1 MKVVYNW
8 LKEFVDVT
16 ASPAELRARL
26 SLAGL
31 AVDSIEETAAGP
43 VLDAEVTANRPDWL
57 GHLGIAR
64 EVAAIYRLPLKPL
77 HPKLKESAAKA
88 ADATRV
94 EIAAPDLCGRFTAR
108 VLRGVKVQPSP
119 DWLRQGL
126 EAIGEKSI
134 NNVVDVSNYVMFE
147 LGHPLHAFDLDQLQE
162 QRIVV
167 RRAKPGEKIRTL
179 DGAERTLTKDMSVV
193 ADAARAVGIGG
204 VMGGAETEI
213 SFSTRN
219 VLIECAWFDPVSVR
233 RAAKALGLRT
243 EASYRFERGA
253 DPEMAELASRR
264 AAELIQQV
272 GGGELLAGVVD
283 VYPQRTSEKKIELSR
298 EELLRVMGADVPDRD
313 VEAILGALGF
323 HPVRVDVNRGSDGSI
338 AAVWEC
344 RQVSWRQ
351 DVTRGIDL
359 IEEVARHYGYD
370 KFPPRLPPAKLPA
383 HRLPHAEA
391 QDRLRE
397 RLVAL
402 GYQEIVEIPIVD
414 TQRNELFRPENLAPA
429 VIGNPLAEDASVMRS
444 TGTVSML
451 RAIEWNLNH
460 GQRDLR
466 LFEIGK
472 TYELRDGEPVETQ
485 VLTLGATGMAQEK
498 TIHEAAREFSFADL
512 KGDLDRI
519 GELAGGFTWQLGGPQ
534 WLTASRAARLS
545 LSTQGGSWS
554 VTVGANS
561 GPSADVDTRST
572 TLPGPYFAV
581 AGQLARRIAELYKF
595 RQDVFVAE
603 LKLESLVTSVET
615 AAAARRFKPLPRFPA
630 VERDFSLVLSDGV
643 TFTNVAETIR
653 SLQIAE
659 LESIEAADRLTY
671 AEMKELIGK
680 DLEPE
685 LAKVFKPGTYTL
697 MIRVK
702 FQSAQATF
710 TDAQLND
717 LSARIVAALQAN
729 LGATLR
735 AN

>member
-1 MKVVYNW
+1 MKVVYSW
-8 LKEFVDVT
+8 LKEFADVT
-16 ASPAELRARL
+16 ASPADLRARL
-26 SLAGL
+26 SLAGV

-43 VLDAEVTANRPDWL
+43 VLDAEVTANRPDCL

-77 HPKLKESAAKA
+77 HPKPKESADKVAG
-88 ADATRV
+88 ATRV
-94 EIAAPDLCGRFTAR
+94 EIQAPDLCGRFTAR

-147 LGHPLHAFDLDQLQE
+147 LGHPLHAFDFDKLQE
-162 QRIVV
+162 HRIVV

-179 DGAERTLTKDMSVV
+179 DGAERTLTKEMCVV

-204 VMGGAETEI
+204 VMGGAESEI
-213 SFSTRN
+213 SFSTHN
-219 VLIECAWFDPVSVR
+219 VLIECAWFDPISIR
-233 RAAKALGLRT
+233 RTSKALGLRS

-272 GGGELLAGVVD
+272 AGGDLLQGVVD
-283 VYPQRTSEKKIELSR
+283 VYPHRAPEKKVELSR
-298 EELLRVMGADVPDRD
+298 KELLRVMGADVPDRD
-313 VEAILGALGF
+313 IEAILSALGF

-397 RLVAL
+397 RIVAL

-414 TQRNELFRPENLAPA
+414 TQRNELFRPENLVPA

-460 GQRDLR
+460 GQRNLR

-498 TIHEAAREFSFADL
+498 TIYEATREFGFADL

-519 GELAGGFTWQLGGPQ
+519 GELAAGFAWQSGGPQ
-534 WLTASRAARLS
+534 LLTGSRAAQIS
-545 LSTQGGSWS
+545 LASKSPAA
-554 VTVGANS
+554 ANF
-561 GPSADVDTRST
+561 G
-572 TLPGPYFAV
+572 V
-581 AGQLARRIAELYKF
+581 AGQLARRIADIYKF

-603 LKLESLVTSVET
+603 LKLEPLVTGVE
-615 AAAARRFKPLPRFPA
+615 AADAARRFKPLPRFPA
-630 VERDFSLVLSDGV
+630 VERDFSLVLADGV
-643 TFTNVAETIR
+643 SFLQVEQTIQ
-653 SLQIAE
+653 SLGIAE
-659 LESIEAADRLTY
+659 LESIEAADLFRGGQVP
-671 AEMKELIGK
+671 AGK
-680 DLEPE
+680 
-685 LAKVFKPGTYTL
+685 VSL

-702 FQSAQATF
+702 FQSAEATF

-717 LSARIVAALQAN
+717 YSARIVAALQEK

>member
-8 LKEFVDVT
+8 LKEFVDVA
-16 ASPAELRARL
+16 ASPADLRARL
-26 SLAGL
+26 SLAGV

-43 VLDAEVTANRPDWL
+43 VLDAEVTANRPDCL

-77 HPKLKESAAKA
+77 RPKLKESAEKA

-94 EIAAPDLCGRFTAR
+94 EIEAPELCGRFTAR

-119 DWLRQGL
+119 DWLRKGL
-126 EAIGEKSI
+126 EAIAENSI
-134 NNVVDVSNYVMFE
+134 NNVVDVTNYVMFE
-147 LGHPLHAFDLDQLQE
+147 LGHPLHAFDFDKLQE
-162 QRIVV
+162 RRLVV

-179 DGAERTLTKDMSVV
+179 DGVERALTKDMCVV
-193 ADAARAVGIGG
+193 ADASRAVGIGG

-219 VLIECAWFDPVSVR
+219 VLIECAWFDPISIR
-233 RAAKALGLRT
+233 RTGKALGLRS

-272 GGGELLAGVVD
+272 TGGEILAGVVD
-283 VYPQRTSEKKIELSR
+283 VYPRREPEKKIELSR
-298 EELLRVMGADVPDRD
+298 KELLRVMGADVPDRD
-313 VEAILGALGF
+313 VEAILSALGF
-323 HPVRVDVNRGSDGSI
+323 HPVRVDVNRGSEGSL

-370 KFPPRLPPAKLPA
+370 KFPPRLPPAKQPA
-383 HRLPHAEA
+383 HHLPHAVAEG
-391 QDRLRE
+391 RLRE
-397 RLVAL
+397 RIVGL

-414 TQRNELFRPENLAPA
+414 TQRNEMFRPENLAPA

-460 GQRDLR
+460 GQRNLR
-466 LFEIGK
+466 LFEVGK

-485 VLTLGATGMAQEK
+485 VLTLGATGLAREK
-498 TIHEAAREFSFADL
+498 TIYEAAREFEFADL

-519 GELAGGFTWQLGGPQ
+519 GELAGGFVWQPGGATWLS
-534 WLTASRAARLS
+534 AS
-545 LSTQGGSWS
+545 GS
-554 VTVGANS
+554 
-561 GPSADVDTRST
+561 
-572 TLPGPYFAV
+572 
-581 AGQLARRIAELYKF
+581 GQLALPQEGAKAGWLLRTAGAKDSIVIDPRGGGVFGMAGQVARRVADELKL

-603 LKLESLVTSVET
+603 VRLEPLLTGIE
-615 AAAARRFKPLPRFPA
+615 AAEAARRFEPLPRFPA
-630 VERDFSLVLSDGV
+630 VERDFSLVLADGV
-643 TFTNVAETIR
+643 TFAQVRETIR
-653 SLQIAE
+653 LLQIAE
-659 LESIEAADRLTY
+659 LESVEAADLFRGGQVP
-671 AEMKELIGK
+671 AGK
-680 DLEPE
+680 
-685 LAKVFKPGTYTL
+685 FSL

-702 FQSAQATF
+702 FQSAEATF
-710 TDAQLND
+710 TDAQLNEF
-717 LSARIVAALQAN
+717 SARIVAALQEK

-735 AN
+735 AS

>member
-1 MKVVYNW
+1 VWARCFTRALQTIAPGEKMKVVYNW

-16 ASPAELRARL
+16 ASPADLRARL
-26 SLAGL
+26 SLAGI

-43 VLDAEVTANRPDWL
+43 VLDAEVTANRPDCL

-64 EVAAIYRLPLKPL
+64 EVAAIYRLPLKPP
-77 HPKLKESAAKA
+77 HPKLKESAQKV

-134 NNVVDVSNYVMFE
+134 NNVVDVTNCVMFE
-147 LGHPLHAFDLDQLQE
+147 LGHPLHAFDFDKLQE
-162 QRIVV
+162 HRIVV

-179 DGAERTLTKDMSVV
+179 DGAERTLTKDMCVV
-193 ADAARAVGIGG
+193 ADAGRAVGIGG
-204 VMGGAETEI
+204 LMGGSETEI

-219 VLIECAWFDPVSVR
+219 VLIECAWFDPISIR
-233 RAAKALGLRT
+233 RTSKALGLRS

-272 GGGELLAGVVD
+272 AGGELLAGVVD
-283 VYPQRTSEKKIELSR
+283 VYPHRAPEKKIELSR
-298 EELLRVMGADVPDRD
+298 KELLRVMGADVPDRD
-313 VEAILGALGF
+313 IEAILSALGF
-323 HPVRVDVNRGSDGSI
+323 HPVRVDVNRGSEGSI

-344 RQVSWRQ
+344 RRVSWRQ
-351 DVTRGIDL
+351 DVRRGIDL

-397 RLVAL
+397 RIVAL

-414 TQRNELFRPENLAPA
+414 TQRNELFRPENLTPA

-460 GQRDLR
+460 GQRNLR

-472 TYELRDGEPVETQ
+472 TYELCDGEPVETQ
-485 VLTLGATGMAQEK
+485 VLTLGATGLAQDK
-498 TIHEAAREFSFADL
+498 TIYEAAREFNFADL
-512 KGDLDRI
+512 KGALDRI
-519 GELAGGFTWQLGGPQ
+519 GELVGGFAWQSGGPQ
-534 WLTASRAARLS
+534 WLTSSRAAQLS
-545 LSTQGGSWS
+545 LAGKSPAPANF
-554 VTVGANS
+554 GA
-561 GPSADVDTRST
+561 
-572 TLPGPYFAV
+572 
-581 AGQLARRIAELYKF
+581 AGQLAKRIADVYKF
-595 RQDVFVAE
+595 RQDVLVAE
-603 LKLESLVTSVET
+603 LKLEPLVTGVET
-615 AAAARRFKPLPRFPA
+615 ADAVRPFKPLPRFPA
-630 VERDFSLVLSDGV
+630 VERDFSLVLADGV
-643 TFTNVAETIR
+643 TFAQVVEIIR

-659 LESIEAADRLTY
+659 LESIEAADLFRGGQVP
-671 AEMKELIGK
+671 AGK
-680 DLEPE
+680 
-685 LAKVFKPGTYTL
+685 FSL

-702 FQSAQATF
+702 FQSAEATF
-710 TDAQLND
+710 TDVQLND
-717 LSARIVAALQAN
+717 FSARIVAALQEK

-735 AN
+735 AI

>member
-16 ASPAELRARL
+16 ASPADLRARL
-26 SLAGL
+26 SLAGV

-43 VLDAEVTANRPDWL
+43 VLDAEVTANRPDCL

-77 HPKLKESAAKA
+77 HPKLKESTDKV

-94 EIAAPDLCGRFTAR
+94 EIQAPDLCGRFTAR
-108 VLRGVKVQPSP
+108 VLRGMKVQPSP

-134 NNVVDVSNYVMFE
+134 NNVVDVTNYVMFE
-147 LGHPLHAFDLDQLQE
+147 LGHPLHAFDFDKLHE
-162 QRIVV
+162 HRIVV
-167 RRAKPGEKIRTL
+167 RRANPAEKLRTL
-179 DGAERTLTKDMSVV
+179 DGAERTLTKDMCVV
-193 ADAARAVGIGG
+193 ADAGRAVGIGG

-219 VLIECAWFDPVSVR
+219 VLIECAWFDPISIR
-233 RAAKALGLRT
+233 RASKALGLRS

-272 GGGELLAGVVD
+272 AGGELLAGVVD
-283 VYPQRTSEKKIELSR
+283 LYPHRAPEKKIELSR
-298 EELLRVMGADVPDRD
+298 QELLRVMGADVPDRD
-313 VEAILGALGF
+313 IEAILSALGF

-397 RLVAL
+397 RIVAL

-414 TQRNELFRPENLAPA
+414 THRNELFRPENLAPA

-444 TGTVSML
+444 TGTVSLL

-460 GQRDLR
+460 GQRNLR

-472 TYELRDGEPVETQ
+472 TYELRDGAPIETQ
-485 VLTLGATGMAQEK
+485 VLTLGATGLAQEK
-498 TIHEAAREFSFADL
+498 TIYEAAREFGFADL

-519 GELAGGFTWQLGGPQ
+519 GELAGGFAWRSGGPQ
-534 WLTASRAARLS
+534 WLTGSRAAQIALAAKS
-545 LSTQGGSWS
+545 PDS
-554 VTVGANS
+554 ANL
-561 GPSADVDTRST
+561 GT
-572 TLPGPYFAV
+572 T
-581 AGQLARRIAELYKF
+581 GQLAKRIADIYKF

-603 LKLESLVTSVET
+603 LKLEPLVTGVE
-615 AAAARRFKPLPRFPA
+615 AANAARRFKPLPRFPA
-630 VERDFSLVLSDGV
+630 VERDFSLVLADGV
-643 TFTNVAETIR
+643 AFAQVDAAIR

-659 LESIEAADRLTY
+659 LESIEAADLFRGGQIP
-671 AEMKELIGK
+671 AGK
-680 DLEPE
+680 
-685 LAKVFKPGTYTL
+685 FSL

-702 FQSAQATF
+702 FQSAEATF

-717 LSARIVAALQAN
+717 ISARIVAALQEK

-735 AN
+735 AI

>member
-16 ASPAELRARL
+16 APPADLRARL
-26 SLAGL
+26 SLAGV
-31 AVDSIEETAAGP
+31 AVDSIEETAAGS
-43 VLDAEVTANRPDWL
+43 VLDAEVTANRPDCL

-64 EVAAIYRLPLKPL
+64 EVAAIYRLPLKPR
-77 HPKLKESAAKA
+77 HPKLKESAEKA

-94 EIAAPDLCGRFTAR
+94 EIQAPDLCGRFTAR

-134 NNVVDVSNYVMFE
+134 NNVVDVTNYVMFE
-147 LGHPLHAFDLDQLQE
+147 LGHPLHAFDFDKLQE

-179 DGAERTLTKDMSVV
+179 DGAERTLTKDMCVV
-193 ADAARAVGIGG
+193 ADAGRAVGIGG

-219 VLIECAWFDPVSVR
+219 VLIECAWFDPISVR
-233 RAAKALGLRT
+233 RTSKALGLRS

-272 GGGELLAGVVD
+272 AGGELLAGVVD
-283 VYPQRTSEKKIELSR
+283 VYPHRSPEKKIELSR
-298 EELLRVMGADVPDRD
+298 KELLRVMGADVPDRD
-313 VEAILGALGF
+313 VEAILSALGF

-397 RLVAL
+397 RIVAL

-460 GQRDLR
+460 GQRNLR

-485 VLTLGATGMAQEK
+485 VLTLGSTGMAQEK
-498 TIHEAAREFSFADL
+498 TIYEAAREFSFADL

-519 GELAGGFTWQLGGPQ
+519 GELAGGFTWQSGGPQ
-534 WLTASRAARLS
+534 WLVGSRATQIS
-545 LSTQGGSWS
+545 LAGKSQSPRNIGI
-554 VTVGANS
+554 
-561 GPSADVDTRST
+561 
-572 TLPGPYFAV
+572 
-581 AGQLARRIAELYKF
+581 AGQLARRIADVYKF

-603 LKLESLVTSVET
+603 LKLEPLVTGVE
-615 AAAARRFKPLPRFPA
+615 AADAARRFKPLPRFPA
-630 VERDFSLVLSDGV
+630 VERDFSVVLADGV
-643 TFTNVAETIR
+643 TFAQVIETIR
-653 SLQIAE
+653 ALQIAE
-659 LESIEAADRLTY
+659 VETIEAADLFRGGQVP
-671 AEMKELIGK
+671 AGK
-680 DLEPE
+680 
-685 LAKVFKPGTYTL
+685 FSL

-702 FQSAQATF
+702 FQSAEATF
-710 TDAQLND
+710 TDTQLND
-717 LSARIVAALQAN
+717 YSARIVAALQQK
-729 LGATLR
+729 LGAALR
-735 AN
+735 

>member
-8 LKEFVDVT
+8 LKEFVDAT
-16 ASPAELRARL
+16 ASPADLRARL
-26 SLAGL
+26 SLAGV
-31 AVDSIEETAAGP
+31 AVDSIEETSAGP
-43 VLDAEVTANRPDWL
+43 VLDAEVTANRPDCL

-77 HPKLKESAAKA
+77 HPKLKESAEKV

-134 NNVVDVSNYVMFE
+134 NNVVDVTNYVMFE
-147 LGHPLHAFDLDQLQE
+147 LGHPLHAFDFDKLQE
-162 QRIVV
+162 HRIVV

-179 DGAERTLTKDMSVV
+179 DGAERTLTKDMCVV

-219 VLIECAWFDPVSVR
+219 VLIECAWFDPISVR
-233 RAAKALGLRT
+233 RASKALGLRS

-272 GGGELLAGVVD
+272 AGGELLAGVVD
-283 VYPQRTSEKKIELSR
+283 VYPHRPPDEKIELSR
-298 EELLRVMGADVPDRD
+298 KELLRVMGADLPDRD
-313 VEAILGALGF
+313 IEAILSALGF

-344 RQVSWRQ
+344 RQASWRQ

-397 RLVAL
+397 RIVAL

-414 TQRNELFRPENLAPA
+414 TQRNELFRPENLTPA

-451 RAIEWNLNH
+451 RAMEWNLNH
-460 GQRDLR
+460 GQRNLR

-472 TYELRDGEPVETQ
+472 TYQLRDGEPVEAQ
-485 VLTLGATGMAQEK
+485 VLTLGATGLAQEK
-498 TIHEAAREFSFADL
+498 TIYEPAREFGFADL

-519 GELAGGFTWQLGGPQ
+519 GELAGGFRWQSGGPP
-534 WLTASRAARLS
+534 WLTSSRAARIS
-545 LSTQGGSWS
+545 LPSKSS
-554 VTVGANS
+554 A
-561 GPSADVDTRST
+561 SADI
-572 TLPGPYFAV
+572 GV
-581 AGQLARRIAELYKF
+581 AGQLARRIAEGYKF

-603 LKLESLVTSVET
+603 LKLEPLVTGVE
-615 AAAARRFKPLPRFPA
+615 AANAARRFKALPRFPA
-630 VERDFSLVLSDGV
+630 VARDFSLVLADGV
-643 TFTNVAETIR
+643 IFAQVVETIR
-653 SLQIAE
+653 SLPIAE
-659 LESIEAADRLTY
+659 LESIEAADLFRGGQVPP
-671 AEMKELIGK
+671 GK
-680 DLEPE
+680 
-685 LAKVFKPGTYTL
+685 FSL

-702 FQSAQATF
+702 FQSAEATF

-717 LSARIVAALQAN
+717 FSARIVAALQEK

-735 AN
+735 AI

>member
-16 ASPAELRARL
+16 ASPADLRARL
-26 SLAGL
+26 SLAGV

-43 VLDAEVTANRPDWL
+43 VLDAEVTANRPDCL

-77 HPKLKESAAKA
+77 HPKLKESPEKA

-94 EIAAPDLCGRFTAR
+94 EIQAPDLCGRFTAR
-108 VLRGVKVQPSP
+108 VLRGVNVQPSP

-126 EAIGEKSI
+126 EAIAEKSI
-134 NNVVDVSNYVMFE
+134 NNVVDVTNYVMFE
-147 LGHPLHAFDLDQLQE
+147 LGHPLHAFDFDKLHE
-162 QRIVV
+162 HRIVV

-179 DGAERTLTKDMSVV
+179 DGAERTLTKDICVV
-193 ADAARAVGIGG
+193 ADAGRAVSIGG

-219 VLIECAWFDPVSVR
+219 VLIECAWFDPISIR
-233 RAAKALGLRT
+233 RTSKALGLRS

-253 DPEMAELASRR
+253 DPAMAERASQR

-272 GGGELLAGVVD
+272 AGGELLAGVVD
-283 VYPQRTSEKKIELSR
+283 VYPHRAPEQKIELSR
-298 EELLRVMGADVPDRD
+298 QELLRVMGADVPDRD
-313 VEAILGALGF
+313 IEAILSALGF

-351 DVTRGIDL
+351 DVTRSIDL

-370 KFPPRLPPAKLPA
+370 KFPPRLPAAKLPA
-383 HRLPHAEA
+383 HRLPHAEV

-397 RLVAL
+397 RIVAL

-414 TQRNELFRPENLAPA
+414 TQRNELFRPEGLAPA
-429 VIGNPLAEDASVMRS
+429 VIGNPLAEDAAVMRS

-460 GQRDLR
+460 GQRNLR

-485 VLTLGATGMAQEK
+485 VLTLGATGLAQEK
-498 TIHEAAREFSFADL
+498 TIYEAAREFGFADL

-519 GELAGGFTWQLGGPQ
+519 GELAGGFSWQSGGPL
-534 WLTASRAARLS
+534 WLTGSRAAQLS
-545 LSTQGGSWS
+545 LAGKSPAP
-554 VTVGANS
+554 ANS
-561 GPSADVDTRST
+561 GV
-572 TLPGPYFAV
+572 V
-581 AGQLARRIAELYKF
+581 GQLAKRIADIYKF

-603 LKLESLVTSVET
+603 LKLEPLVTGVE
-615 AAAARRFKPLPRFPA
+615 AANAARRFKPLPRFPA
-630 VERDFSLVLSDGV
+630 VERDFSLVLADGV
-643 TFTNVAETIR
+643 TFAQVVATIR

-659 LESIEAADRLTY
+659 LESIEAADLFRGGQVP
-671 AEMKELIGK
+671 AGK
-680 DLEPE
+680 
-685 LAKVFKPGTYTL
+685 FSL

-702 FQSAQATF
+702 FQSADATF
-710 TDAQLND
+710 TDAQLSD
-717 LSARIVAALQAN
+717 FSARIVATLQQK
-729 LGATLR
+729 LGAALR
-735 AN
+735 AI

>member
-1 MKVVYNW
+1 
-8 LKEFVDVT
+8 
-16 ASPAELRARL
+16 
-26 SLAGL
+26 
-31 AVDSIEETAAGP
+31 
-43 VLDAEVTANRPDWL
+43 VLDAEVTANRPDCL

-77 HPKLKESAAKA
+77 HPKLKESPEKA

-94 EIAAPDLCGRFTAR
+94 EIQAPDLCGRFTAR
-108 VLRGVKVQPSP
+108 VLRGVNVQPSP

-126 EAIGEKSI
+126 EAIAEKSI
-134 NNVVDVSNYVMFE
+134 NNVVDVTNYVMFE
-147 LGHPLHAFDLDQLQE
+147 LGHPLHAFDFDKLHE
-162 QRIVV
+162 HRIVV

-179 DGAERTLTKDMSVV
+179 DGAERTLTKDICVV
-193 ADAARAVGIGG
+193 ADAGRAVSIGG

-219 VLIECAWFDPVSVR
+219 VLIECAWFDPISIR
-233 RAAKALGLRT
+233 RTSKALGLRS

-253 DPEMAELASRR
+253 DPAMAERASQR

-272 GGGELLAGVVD
+272 AGGELLAGVVD
-283 VYPQRTSEKKIELSR
+283 VYPHRAPEQKIELSR
-298 EELLRVMGADVPDRD
+298 QELLRVMGADVPDRD
-313 VEAILGALGF
+313 IEAILSALGF

-351 DVTRGIDL
+351 DVTRSIDL

-370 KFPPRLPPAKLPA
+370 KFPPRLPAAKLPA
-383 HRLPHAEA
+383 HRLPHAEV

-397 RLVAL
+397 RIVAL

-414 TQRNELFRPENLAPA
+414 TQRNELFRPEGLAPA
-429 VIGNPLAEDASVMRS
+429 VIGNPLAEDAAVMRS

-460 GQRDLR
+460 GQRNLR

-485 VLTLGATGMAQEK
+485 VLTLGATGLAQEK
-498 TIHEAAREFSFADL
+498 TIYEAAREFGFADL

-519 GELAGGFTWQLGGPQ
+519 GELAGGFSWQSGGPL
-534 WLTASRAARLS
+534 WLTGSRAAQLS
-545 LSTQGGSWS
+545 LAGKSPAP
-554 VTVGANS
+554 ANS
-561 GPSADVDTRST
+561 GV
-572 TLPGPYFAV
+572 V
-581 AGQLARRIAELYKF
+581 GQLAKRIADIYKF

-603 LKLESLVTSVET
+603 LKLEPLVTGVE
-615 AAAARRFKPLPRFPA
+615 AANAARRFKPLPRFPA
-630 VERDFSLVLSDGV
+630 VERDFSLVLADGV
-643 TFTNVAETIR
+643 TFAQVVATIR

-659 LESIEAADRLTY
+659 LESIEAADLFRGGQVP
-671 AEMKELIGK
+671 AGK
-680 DLEPE
+680 
-685 LAKVFKPGTYTL
+685 FSL

-702 FQSAQATF
+702 FQSADATF
-710 TDAQLND
+710 TDAQLSD
-717 LSARIVAALQAN
+717 FSARIVATLQQK
-729 LGATLR
+729 LGAALR
-735 AN
+735 AI